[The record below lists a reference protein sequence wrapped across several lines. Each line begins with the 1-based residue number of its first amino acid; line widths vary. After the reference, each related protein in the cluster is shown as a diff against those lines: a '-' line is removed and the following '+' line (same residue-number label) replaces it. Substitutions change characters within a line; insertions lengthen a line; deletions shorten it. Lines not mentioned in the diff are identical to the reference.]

1 MDMKEQFRELNSV
14 PDFESKFP
22 DPAVAETDAM
32 NVLQINVGRLCNL
45 ACKHCHV
52 EAGPNRTEVMSK
64 EVMEAC
70 LKAYTNWGFETIDIR
85 RSGDESELQMVRR
98 RMLQDMQ
105 ACHSQIEHGHTSRRR
120 LHRHP

>member
-14 PDFESKFP
+14 PDFESKFT

-70 LKAYTNWGFETIDIR
+70 LKAYTNWGFETIDITGGAPEMNPNFR
-85 RSGDESELQMVRR
+85 WFVEECCKICRHVIVRSKPQ
-98 RMLQDMQ
+98 
-105 ACHSQIEHGHTSRRR
+105 
-120 LHRHP
+120 